1 MAAEQI
7 PVTFDFSSKPQRALF
22 NYESSLKSESENFL
36 LVAMKKQALWGKAG
50 QRWLFEVLER

>member
-36 LVAMKKQALWGKAG
+36 LVAMKKQAL
-50 QRWLFEVLER
+50 